1 VTAARRRSLRRA
13 ALRLLPLVLLAACAA
28 TLAQALQVRELRV
41 AGTRRFPAA
50 EVERTLRV
58 ALGTPTV
65 AVRPEELRAAVR
77 QIPWVADAEV
87 RVSLDGVVA
96 CTVRERQPVAVAHD
110 NGRRTLIDA
119 EGALL
124 APAAAAAPSLELAGF
139 GAYPHERAAVL
150 AAVAGFEAAWGGR
163 VTRVTRLASRDV
175 AVEFDGGVC
184 PIAVDPAAPAGLV
197 NARAVLRAWFAEHG
211 SAPLRLDARVPGRVA
226 VLPAPEPEPEP
237 ITGEGA

>member
-1 VTAARRRSLRRA
+1 MSVLRRRSLRRA
-13 ALRLLPLVLLAACAA
+13 VVRLLPLVLLAACAA

-41 AGTRRFPAA
+41 TGTQRFPAA

-96 CTVRERQPVAVAHD
+96 CTVRERQPVAVATD
-110 NGRRTLIDA
+110 NGRRTLLDV
-119 EGALL
+119 EGTLL
-124 APAAAAAPSLELAGF
+124 APADAASPSLELDGF
-139 GAYPHERAAVL
+139 GAHPHERAIVL
-150 AAVAGFEAAWGGR
+150 AAVPGFEAAWRGR

-175 AVEFDGGVC
+175 ALEFDGGVC
-184 PIAVDPAAPAGLV
+184 PIAVDPAAPASLV
-197 NARAVLRAWFAEHG
+197 TARAVLRAWLLEHG
-211 SAPLRLDARVPGRVA
+211 AAPLRLDARVPGRVA
-226 VLPAPEPEPEP
+226 VLPAPEPEPEL